1 MSNKQTSIEW
11 LESTIKSILVDN
23 VSAIRYKEMILA
35 LVSQAKAMHK
45 EEIIESYCT
54 GCLHMAEDETIFPRE
69 TSERYYETTYGDPP
83 PPKPHIPFIYR

>member
-1 MSNKQTSIEW
+1 MSKKQTSIEW
-11 LESTIKSILVDN
+11 LVNFFESG
-23 VSAIRYKEMILA
+23 VSSREEWLYAKE
-35 LVSQAKAMHK
+35 QAKAMHK